1 MYIEKHTLTDSTH
14 PTHCGMLL
22 SFDHNYLTPLY
33 LSISLSVCLSISL
46 VGRFNKLTGVS
57 IFYSFYPALPICHHF
72 PPLKARHFTNAL
84 WLAMIRLIEKREV
97 TTQELHKYHITAPP
111 PSLELNYAFLAGLQC
126 AMYAKPWAF
135 QHN

>member
-97 TTQELHKYHITAPP
+97 TTQELQKISQNR
-111 PSLELNYAFLAGLQC
+111 PSSLSRIKLGFIGWAVRC
-126 AMYAKPWAF
+126 IVTKAMGIPT
-135 QHN
+135 